1 MIMSERISAFKSLL
15 FFAVLTFCGQLL
27 PAQQTSF
34 KKLDGTVLK
43 SATADSIIS
52 YLMHEAKVTGLC
64 ISVLNDNTP
73 VYTKAFGFKNNQT
86 KELLDTATVLYA
98 ASFSKAVFAFLV
110 MHLVEERIIDLDKPL
125 YKYLDKPIPDYEK
138 YKDLAG
144 DDRWKMITARMCLS
158 HTTGFPNWRFLSPT
172 TAGYDPKG
180 KLAIYFT
187 PGSRYAYSGEGLV
200 LLQMVVEKITG
211 RTIQQL
217 AADKIFIPVGMTGT
231 AYTWQ
236 PSFDN
241 DYAEGHNEDEK
252 VLPMKKRNSPNAAGS
267 MATTIADY
275 SRFIAYILQGKGLN
289 NQTKNIMLTPQIKIN
304 SAFEFPTI
312 STDTTNENNAI
323 QLSYGL
329 GWGLFTCTFGRAF
342 FKEGHDDG
350 WRHYNVNFPDKKTAV
365 IIMTNSANGEGIF
378 KELLGE
384 IIGDT
389 YTPWKWERYTPYN
402 SLTK

>member
-1 MIMSERISAFKSLL
+1 MRDAR
-15 FFAVLTFCGQLL
+15 
-27 PAQQTSF
+27 
-34 KKLDGTVLK
+34 
-43 SATADSIIS
+43 
-52 YLMHEAKVTGLC
+52 VTGLC
-64 ISVLNDNTP
+64 ISVLNDNKP

-110 MHLVEERIIDLDKPL
+110 MHLVQERIIDLDKPL
-125 YKYLDKPIPDYEK
+125 YQYLDKPIPEYEK

-144 DDRWKMITARMCLS
+144 DDRWKLITARMCLS

-172 TAGYDPKG
+172 KAEYDPKG

-200 LLQMVVEKITG
+200 LLQLVVEKITG
-211 RTIQQL
+211 NTIQQL
-217 AADKIFIPVGMTGT
+217 ASDKIFIPAGMYRT

-241 DYAEGHNEDEK
+241 DYAEGHDEEGK
-252 VLPMKKRNSPNAAGS
+252 VLPMKKRNSSNAAGS
-267 MATTIADY
+267 MVTTIADY
-275 SRFIAYILQGKGLN
+275 SRFIAYLLQGNGLN
-289 NQTKNIMLTPQIKIN
+289 KKTKNIMLTPQIKIN
-304 SAFEFPTI
+304 SVVQFPTI
-312 STDTTNENNAI
+312 SSDTTTENNGI

-329 GWGLFTCTFGRAF
+329 GWGLFTCPFGKAF

-365 IIMTNSANGEGIF
+365 IIMTNSANGEGIL
-378 KELLGE
+378 KALLE
-384 IIGDT
+384 QITGDI
-389 YTPWKWERYTPYN
+389 YTPWKWERYIPYN
-402 SLTK
+402 SVTK

>member
-1 MIMSERISAFKSLL
+1 MKYKISTFTSLL
-15 FFAVLTFCGQLL
+15 LFTVIIFCGQSLT
-27 PAQQTSF
+27 AQQTSF
-34 KKLDGTVLK
+34 KKLDGTILK
-43 SATADSIIS
+43 SATADSIITH
-52 YLMHEAKVTGLC
+52 LMHEGKVTGLC
-64 ISVLNDNTP
+64 ISVLNDNKP
-73 VYTKAFGFKNNQT
+73 VYIKAFGYKNNLT
-86 KELLDTATVLYA
+86 KELLDTSTVLYA

-125 YKYLDKPIPDYEK
+125 YKYLDKPIPEYEK

-172 TAGYDPKG
+172 TANYDPKG

-200 LLQMVVEKITG
+200 LLQLVVEKITG
-211 RTIQQL
+211 STIQQL
-217 AADKIFIPVGMTGT
+217 AADKIFIPAGMSGT

-241 DYAEGHNEDEK
+241 NYAEGHDEDEK
-252 VLPMKKRNSPNAAGS
+252 VLPIKKRNSSNAAGS
-267 MATTIADY
+267 MVTTIADY

-289 NQTKNIMLTPQIKIN
+289 KQTRTTMLTPQIKIN

-312 STDTTNENNAI
+312 STDTTTENNGI

-329 GWGLFTCTFGRAF
+329 GWGLFTCTFGKAF

-350 WRHYNVNFPDKKTAV
+350 WRNYNVNFPDKKTAI
-365 IIMTNSANGEGIF
+365 IIMTNSSNGEAIF
-378 KELLGE
+378 KELLE
-384 IIGDT
+384 QIIGDI

-402 SLTK
+402 SVIK